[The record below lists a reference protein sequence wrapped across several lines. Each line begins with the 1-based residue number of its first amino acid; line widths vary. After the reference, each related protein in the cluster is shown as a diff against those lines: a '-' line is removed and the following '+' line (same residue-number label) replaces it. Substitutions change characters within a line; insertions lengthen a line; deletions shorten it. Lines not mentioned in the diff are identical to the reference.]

1 MCVSQTACTKGSGDL
16 LGFIRDPLLFQLSS
30 TLRQE
35 PPESSGLSTK
45 SVALVSVRTNS
56 FPVRRV
62 VSPSQLEGGLGRIP
76 VVLALGGHGKVV
88 WRVEGTCS
96 A

>member
-1 MCVSQTACTKGSGDL
+1 M
-16 LGFIRDPLLFQLSS
+16 
-30 TLRQE
+30 
-35 PPESSGLSTK
+35 
-45 SVALVSVRTNS
+45 ALVSVRTDS

-76 VVLALGGHGKVV
+76 VVPRSLVLALGGHGEVV